1 MLAPKFN
8 QENKSKRF
16 TNLKGLVVRNFVFFF
31 ANIYFRGHK
40 ANSHANVLSLHEK
53 GFNKKICLS
62 IDTNSQYFN

>member
-16 TNLKGLVVRNFVFFF
+16 TILKGLVVRNFVFFF

-40 ANSHANVLSLHEK
+40 ANISCKCTVIA
-53 GFNKKICLS
+53 
-62 IDTNSQYFN
+62 